1 MNYIRPCVIKPN
13 IVINVKLNKWAILY
27 FKHFTNMNQKSE
39 EDALAVSVI
48 WSGGKISFDLKAFHI
63 RVHIVFCYVILQHWS
78 SYLLGY
84 TIHCNRD
91 HFSLQIPRII
101 FRLNLISKWCI
112 LPRIVY
118 SNYGCIFSLNFLYS
132 FCNFFRSKI
141 KRNELFP
148 TWCWPH
154 VSVSLLFFFFKIILK
169 FIQIGFFF

>member
-1 MNYIRPCVIKPN
+1 MIKPN

-118 SNYGCIFSLNFLYS
+118 SNLVAFFNIIFYTHFAIFSRVKLSAMNYS
-132 FCNFFRSKI
+132 LHDVDHMFQYHYFFSFFFR
-141 KRNELFP
+141 
-148 TWCWPH
+148 
-154 VSVSLLFFFFKIILK
+154 
-169 FIQIGFFF
+169 